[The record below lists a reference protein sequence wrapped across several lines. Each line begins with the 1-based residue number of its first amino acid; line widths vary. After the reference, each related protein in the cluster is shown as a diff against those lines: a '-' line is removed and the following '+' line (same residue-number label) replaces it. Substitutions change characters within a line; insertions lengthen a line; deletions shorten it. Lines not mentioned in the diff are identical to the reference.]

1 MAAQRRLRL
10 SLQHLVR
17 AAASDISS
25 ARKVSEPT
33 GGAREDLGDGPVG
46 QSEARP
52 PRAVKKV
59 AIVDDDKD
67 IITIYE
73 FVIKGLGLELEFV
86 AYDGIE
92 IVDAIVKQQV
102 HPDIIIMDHRM
113 HRMNGLEAAMKIRAI
128 DKSIRIIL
136 ATADDSV
143 IEKAREMGVQTI
155 PKPFSMS
162 KLREL
167 LQGLG

>member
-1 MAAQRRLRL
+1 MATERGRSL
-10 SLQHLVR
+10 SLLRLVR
-17 AAASDISS
+17 AANGISS
-25 ARKVSEPT
+25 AGKGLEPSD
-33 GGAREDLGDGPVG
+33 GAQDKLGDKPVR
-46 QSEARP
+46 QPETKPARV
-52 PRAVKKV
+52 VKKV

-86 AYDGIE
+86 AYDGSE
-92 IVDAIVKQQV
+92 MLDAIVRQQV

-143 IEKAREMGVQTI
+143 IDKATEMGIQTI
-155 PKPFSMS
+155 QKPFSMS

-167 LQGLG
+167 LRAPD